1 MQGGKYGAELVI
13 RAPKDNREKGRRAVR
28 AGARAEEA
36 GRRGAPPSPARGA
49 PTVGGA
55 NRGEKCPTFPENRD
69 LENPRVAP
77 PGPLQHLQPAQPRRR
92 RPLGCRIDWVPRPS
106 TGRMDPVRP
115 VRPRAASLPARLEL
129 APQFLSSTF
138 GPRSSYS
145 GAPEAATKRQASP
158 APAASPAKKSS
169 GARAWSPYH
178 AYCKA

>member
-1 MQGGKYGAELVI
+1 M
-13 RAPKDNREKGRRAVR
+13 
-28 AGARAEEA
+28 
-36 GRRGAPPSPARGA
+36 
-49 PTVGGA
+49 
-55 NRGEKCPTFPENRD
+55 
-69 LENPRVAP
+69 
-77 PGPLQHLQPAQPRRR
+77 
-92 RPLGCRIDWVPRPS
+92 
-106 TGRMDPVRP
+106 RP

>member
-1 MQGGKYGAELVI
+1 MQGGKYEAERRVPRKI
-13 RAPKDNREKGRRAVR
+13 PTESRGEGRFGPGHGRRRQAG
-28 AGARAEEA
+28 GARRPARHGERRLWEA
-36 GRRGAPPSPARGA
+36 LIEARSAQNSLKIEMQQTRVLPPS
-49 PTVGGA
+49 
-55 NRGEKCPTFPENRD
+55 
-69 LENPRVAP
+69 
-77 PGPLQHLQPAQPRRR
+77 PLQHLQPAQPRRR

>member
-1 MQGGKYGAELVI
+1 MRSLTSSPLDDLHGINGMALNSMGGL
-13 RAPKDNREKGRRAVR
+13 
-28 AGARAEEA
+28 
-36 GRRGAPPSPARGA
+36 
-49 PTVGGA
+49 
-55 NRGEKCPTFPENRD
+55 
-69 LENPRVAP
+69 
-77 PGPLQHLQPAQPRRR
+77 
-92 RPLGCRIDWVPRPS
+92 
-106 TGRMDPVRP
+106 
-115 VRPRAASLPARLEL
+115 AASLPARLEL